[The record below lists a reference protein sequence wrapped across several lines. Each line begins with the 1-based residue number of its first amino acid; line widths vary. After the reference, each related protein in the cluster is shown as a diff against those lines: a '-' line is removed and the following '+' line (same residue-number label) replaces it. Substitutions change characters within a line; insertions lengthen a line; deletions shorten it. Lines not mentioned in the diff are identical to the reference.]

1 MCAGNPRVL
10 ALRTVLCKHGQVAA
24 VTQTVFPPWEDGAH
38 GATCLPGCCC
48 CTPDACD
55 QVADYVYHL
64 VFNVMLTKTIRGDC
78 YDIIEIRFRQKLHLK
93 LQSIMVC
100 VRMRVRVCKY
110 TYAVHMRKPEMD
122 IGYLP
127 QSLFTLA
134 SFFFKVFVP

>member
-1 MCAGNPRVL
+1 
-10 ALRTVLCKHGQVAA
+10 
-24 VTQTVFPPWEDGAH
+24 
-38 GATCLPGCCC
+38 
-48 CTPDACD
+48 
-55 QVADYVYHL
+55 
-64 VFNVMLTKTIRGDC
+64 MLTKTIRGDC

-134 SFFFKVFVP
+134 SFFLKFLFHNIYLLLCMNVLPTHTCAHHMLV